1 MKLSDK
7 IKIAVALH
15 GNQFRAVQAQL
26 VHDLGPTPVALHRSI
41 NHSGWSLTS
50 VHCGFVICRG
60 TTKAKAVA
68 HYQHILAHRSPE
80 EVLARIQLRAPAPC
94 PDSLAEAHLGKPRS
108 SAQQQP
114 SSAVAVAAAIAE
126 RAALTTD
133 EHQAVV
139 RALCKAG
146 PNAGRLLAKAPTGY
160 RDPLGQA
167 AWNGLQ
173 PNPYKVQTSSI
184 LFAGPTEKAL
194 LDKLHGKN
202 WPVWLDSDA
211 DALVKLGVW

>member
-1 MKLSDK
+1 M
-7 IKIAVALH
+7 
-15 GNQFRAVQAQL
+15 
-26 VHDLGPTPVALHRSI
+26 ALHRSI

-50 VHCGFVICRG
+50 VACGFVICRG
-60 TTKAKAVA
+60 ATKAKAKA
-68 HYQHILAHRSPE
+68 AYQHILAHRSPE
-80 EVLARIQLRAPAPC
+80 EVLARINLRAPAPS
-94 PDSLAEAHLGKPRS
+94 PDSLAEAHLGKPAKPNAQPRA
-108 SAQQQP
+108 SAF
-114 SSAVAVAAAIAE
+114 AVAAAVAA

-133 EHQAVV
+133 EHRAVF
-139 RALCKAG
+139 RALCKSG

-184 LFAGPTEKAL
+184 LFAGAPEKAL
-194 LDKLHGKN
+194 LNKLLGKS

-211 DALVKLGVW
+211 DALVSLGVW